1 MQSPSAHL
9 RWVRC
14 GARCADKREG
24 PQQSRVVEQSG
35 VGLGKCNK
43 PRGHWGFHK
52 VVRVVQ
58 VQEVK
63 RPVELEFQ

>member
-1 MQSPSAHL
+1 MWGLDVQI
-9 RWVRC
+9 
-14 GARCADKREG
+14 REG

-43 PRGHWGFHK
+43 PRGHWGVSK